1 MRRMARVWMVLG
13 CALGAASAQAG
24 EADRGAWS
32 LVDRPSDDTTFSEG
46 SAAEVSASPWWETF
60 GDPQLTAVVEAAL
73 TESPDLA
80 GAWERVVQ
88 AEAAAGQA
96 LAPMLPQVGAEASV
110 QYAPTQNLGFGFGIP
125 NQFEQEIYSQ
135 GRVGVNGSLGV
146 DVFGQRYSGWRAG
159 RFDAQAA
166 AGDRD
171 AVVLSLT
178 TRVAQ
183 AYFDLLLA
191 RESVI
196 LAREQRDASE
206 SVLELTQLRYEAAG
220 DTSGL
225 DVLQQRQ
232 QTEGTRVRVPQ
243 AELNEQLASQRLNLL
258 LGRPAYAPLPE
269 VASGVPD
276 LPAQPALGTPAGL
289 LDTRP
294 DLRAAESRLDA
305 ARFRKTSAT
314 LALLP
319 TLGVSAGAGQ
329 QFIDTNEA
337 IWQDYWNVGASATVP
352 LFNGG
357 SLHHGVRQA
366 RAGERAAARSLD
378 VALLTAIQEVESA
391 LAQERQQTAVLNA
404 TRAQLTAA
412 SDAFDN
418 AQDRY
423 RQGLVTY
430 QQVLISLSA
439 LQAVQQTEL
448 TARRTL
454 LDVRL
459 ALHQSLGGAW
469 TTAAANASEGAR

>member
-24 EADRGAWS
+24 EADRGAWA

-110 QYAPTQNLGFGFGIP
+110 QYAPTQNLGFGFGLP

-232 QTEGTRVRVPQ
+232 QTEGDGDET
-243 AELNEQLASQRLNLL
+243 
-258 LGRPAYAPLPE
+258 
-269 VASGVPD
+269 
-276 LPAQPALGTPAGL
+276 
-289 LDTRP
+289 
-294 DLRAAESRLDA
+294 
-305 ARFRKTSAT
+305 
-314 LALLP
+314 
-319 TLGVSAGAGQ
+319 GQ
-329 QFIDTNEA
+329 Q
-337 IWQDYWNVGASATVP
+337 QGQ
-352 LFNGG
+352 
-357 SLHHGVRQA
+357 R
-366 RAGERAAARSLD
+366 
-378 VALLTAIQEVESA
+378 TAP
-391 LAQERQQTAVLNA
+391 
-404 TRAQLTAA
+404 
-412 SDAFDN
+412 
-418 AQDRY
+418 
-423 RQGLVTY
+423 
-430 QQVLISLSA
+430 
-439 LQAVQQTEL
+439 
-448 TARRTL
+448 
-454 LDVRL
+454 
-459 ALHQSLGGAW
+459 
-469 TTAAANASEGAR
+469 